1 MDGRSRWT
9 VGRDGRSVEMDGR
22 LRGGRVKVE
31 DFTRE
36 ERRGIGNGSHRRH
49 DWVGYKF
56 TRSPPFVLGSCAG

>member
-1 MDGRSRWT
+1 
-9 VGRDGRSVEMDGR
+9 MDGR